1 MMPTAS
7 FFFYLLALGAAWLF
21 RLSYRGW
28 FGLYLPLAM
37 ITVPILVLAL
47 SLPAML
53 SVRIKA
59 ETRSYITRGTEG
71 ELELHF
77 SSARLLPVGSVKV
90 LIQIENRFAGEVYK
104 IPVIY
109 YGLGTS
115 TQRIPLPTDLCGQLC
130 IRVQRW
136 ECRDLLGLFRL
147 RRKTPEEV
155 FCTVLPPA
163 VEPEQPVDLEAAL
176 KTATRL
182 KPKYGGGFSEE
193 HDLRD
198 YRPGDMSNS
207 IHWKLSSKADKLIV
221 REALEQENKEIFL
234 VLNQVGQ
241 HDRGLEVLYWLSL
254 ELCRREL
261 PHRIVANTLYLVGNE
276 SESAA
281 ALAGILAFPID
292 RPCGFD
298 ASTARS
304 VFLISSG
311 GVTAL

>member
-1 MMPTAS
+1 MPTAS
-7 FFFYLLALGAAWLF
+7 FFLYLFALGAAWLF

-28 FGLYLPLAM
+28 IGLYLPLAM
-37 ITVPILVLAL
+37 IAVPVLMLAV

-53 SVRIKA
+53 SVQLKA
-59 ETRSYITRGTEG
+59 ETRSYITRDSDG

-77 SSARLLPVGSVKV
+77 FSRRLLPVGSVKV
-90 LIQIENRFAGEVYK
+90 LLLVENRFAGEVYK
-104 IPVIY
+104 IPVVY
-109 YGLGTS
+109 HGLRTS
-115 TQRIPLPTDLCGQLC
+115 VQRVPLPMGLCGQLV

-136 ECRDLLGLFRL
+136 DCRDMMGLFRL
-147 RRKTPEEV
+147 RRKAPDSV
-155 FCTVLPPA
+155 SCTVLPPP
-163 VEPEQPVDLEAAL
+163 VEPEHSVDLEAAL
-176 KTATRL
+176 KTVTKL

-221 REALEQENKEIFL
+221 REALEQENKEIYL

-241 HDRGLEVLYWLSL
+241 QDRGLEVLYWLSL
-254 ELCRREL
+254 ELCKREL
-261 PHRIVANTLYLVGNE
+261 PHRIVANTLYSVGNE
-276 SESAA
+276 SESAS

-292 RPCGFD
+292 RPCGYD

-304 VFLISSG
+304 IFLISSG
-311 GVTAL
+311 EVTAL

>member
-1 MMPTAS
+1 MPTAS
-7 FFFYLLALGAAWLF
+7 FFLYLLALGAAWLF

-37 ITVPILVLAL
+37 IAVPILVLLL
-47 SLPAML
+47 SLPSML
-53 SVRIKA
+53 SVQLKMD
-59 ETRSYITRGTEG
+59 TRSYLTRDAEG
-71 ELELHF
+71 KLELRF
-77 SSARLLPVGSVKV
+77 STRRLLPVGSVRV
-90 LIQIENRFAGEVYK
+90 LLQIENRFAGEVYK
-104 IPVIY
+104 IPVTY
-109 YGLGTS
+109 YGLASGVQKVT
-115 TQRIPLPTDLCGQLC
+115 LPTELCGQLL

-136 ECRDLLGLFRL
+136 ECRDMMGLFRL
-147 RRKTPEEV
+147 RRKVPEAV
-155 FCTVLPPA
+155 SCTVLPPA
-163 VEPEQPVDLEAAL
+163 VEPEQAVDLEAAL

-221 REALEQENKEIFL
+221 REALEQENKDIFL
-234 VLNQVGQ
+234 VLNRVGQ

-254 ELCRREL
+254 ELCKREL

-281 ALAGILAFPID
+281 ALAGMLAFPLD
-292 RPCGFD
+292 RPCGYD

-304 VFLISSG
+304 VFVISSG
-311 GVTAL
+311 EVTAL

>member
-1 MMPTAS
+1 MPSLS
-7 FFFYLLALGAAWLF
+7 FIFYLAALAAAWLF
-21 RLSYRGW
+21 HLSYRGW

-37 ITVPILVLAL
+37 ITVPVVVFLISLPSMLSMELEMEVGTYTTRGSEMNLAL
-47 SLPAML
+47 RFHSRH
-53 SVRIKA
+53 RI
-59 ETRSYITRGTEG
+59 
-71 ELELHF
+71 
-77 SSARLLPVGSVKV
+77 PVGSARAWILVK
-90 LIQIENRFAGEVYK
+90 NRFALEEYK
-104 IPVIY
+104 IPVVY
-109 YGLGTS
+109 HSLCSGEQFVS
-115 TQRIPLPTDLCGQLC
+115 LPTELCGQLE

-136 ECRDLLGLFRL
+136 ECRDLLGFIRI
-147 RRKTPEEV
+147 RKKCPDPV

-163 VEPEQPVDLEAAL
+163 VEPEQAVDLEAAL

-234 VLNQVGQ
+234 VLNQVGEN
-241 HDRGLEVLYWLSL
+241 DRGLEILYWLSL
-254 ELCRREL
+254 ELCKREL
-261 PHRIVANTLYLVGNE
+261 PHRIVANTIYLVGNE
-276 SESAA
+276 NESAA
-281 ALAGILAFPID
+281 ALSGILSFPID

-304 VFLISSG
+304 IFRISSG
-311 GVTAL
+311 EVTAL

>member
-1 MMPTAS
+1 MPTAS
-7 FFFYLLALGAAWLF
+7 FFVYLLAIGAAWLF

-37 ITVPILVLAL
+37 IAVPLAVLAF

-53 SVRIKA
+53 SARLKM
-59 ETRSYITRGTEG
+59 ETRPYLTRDAEG
-71 ELELHF
+71 YVELHF
-77 SSARLLPVGSVKV
+77 TARRFFPIGSVKV
-90 LIQIENRFAGEVYK
+90 LLQIENRFAGEIYKKPVVYH
-104 IPVIY
+104 
-109 YGLGTS
+109 GLS
-115 TQRIPLPTDLCGQLC
+115 SCVQRVPLPTDLCGQLN
-130 IRVQRW
+130 IRVLRW
-136 ECRDLLGLFRL
+136 ECRDMMGLFRL
-147 RRKTPEEV
+147 RRKEPDAV
-155 FCTVLPPA
+155 SCTVLPPA
-163 VEPEQPVDLEAAL
+163 VAPDQPVDLEAAL
-176 KTATRL
+176 KTVTKL

-241 HDRGLEVLYWLSL
+241 HDRGLEVLYWLSI
-254 ELCRREL
+254 ELCGREL
-261 PHRIVANTLYLVGNE
+261 PHRIIANTLYLVGNE

-292 RPCGFD
+292 RPCGYD

-304 VFLISSG
+304 IFLISSG
-311 GVTAL
+311 EVTAL